1 MVGIRPVNQDEPRAD
16 RPTPMFGHEREVQM
30 RFRPL
35 ALTMVAIAAIV
46 ASACSPAASPAT
58 GLKIGLVTD
67 VGTLNDK
74 NFNQFSWE
82 GTQDG
87 AQKIGAPAPQSAIS
101 QVSADIAKN
110 IQSFVDQK
118 YDIIVTVG
126 FAAGSDTL
134 KAAKANPNIKFIGV
148 DQSPCLTEAGEADP
162 TFACKGDSAQ
172 LVPNYI
178 GIQWKEQQP
187 GYLAGIVAGSLTK
200 SGHIAAIGGTI
211 TVPAVPNYMI
221 GYANGAKSVK
231 PDIKVELQYVSAA
244 ADKAAFNDPPGGT
257 AFAKLLLRNFPN
269 VDVIF
274 QVAGATGNGVLQ
286 AACEAGIYGIGVDV
300 DQYVSVP
307 DNAKCTIV
315 SAEKK
320 LKKNVSDVIQQIDA
334 GTYKAGTNRLDIT
347 TDDVGLSSFH
357 EHESLIT
364 ADTKAKIDAAVA
376 AMKAGTL
383 KACEEGPT
391 GACIIPK

>member
-1 MVGIRPVNQDEPRAD
+1 MLR
-16 RPTPMFGHEREVQM
+16 
-30 RFRPL
+30 L
-35 ALTMVAIAAIV
+35 ASFASIAA
-46 ASACSPAASPAT
+46 ST
-58 GLKIGLVTD
+58 RGGDIGNSVNRIPMALST
-67 VGTLNDK
+67 
-74 NFNQFSWE
+74 
-82 GTQDG
+82 
-87 AQKIGAPAPQSAIS
+87 A
-101 QVSADIAKN
+101 
-110 IQSFVDQK
+110 
-118 YDIIVTVG
+118 
-126 FAAGSDTL
+126 FA
-134 KAAKANPNIKFIGV
+134 
-148 DQSPCLTEAGEADP
+148 
-162 TFACKGDSAQ
+162 
-172 LVPNYI
+172 
-178 GIQWKEQQP
+178 
-187 GYLAGIVAGSLTK
+187 
-200 SGHIAAIGGTI
+200 IAAIGGTI

-257 AFAKLLLRNFPN
+257 AFAKLLLRNFPD

-320 LKKNVSDVIQQIDA
+320 LKKNVSDIIQQIDA

-364 ADTKAKIDAAVA
+364 ADTNSSIPIGSIEPARCEIRRPPRPSDTIGTNSSPSSTISTSFAAWYSR
-376 AMKAGTL
+376 
-383 KACEEGPT
+383 
-391 GACIIPK
+391 